1 MKYKPSDDEMEKI
14 FNPAYEDIMSICDDL
29 DIETKCGNEFI
40 IKFLENI
47 VEDYKILVKQLKE
60 EEAERGWYIN
70 NYLPK
75 EKFFIE
81 DKSINKD
88 LEIKDII

>member
-75 EKFFIE
+75 EILFLE
-81 DKSINKD
+81 ANTINKD

>member
-75 EKFFIE
+75 EKLLHE
-81 DKSINKD
+81 D
-88 LEIKDII
+88 

>member
-1 MKYKPSDDEMEKI
+1 MKYKPTDDEMEKI

-75 EKFFIE
+75 EKFFLE

-88 LEIKDII
+88 LETKDII